1 MSEENE
7 RFWQRLLDIYPLAY
21 ALAKEISIKYTQI
34 YKDILPNTELQQGER
49 KPLTFFVGVDNKGNP
64 HLAMDPDSMILFVS
78 IAESWVESVLK
89 KVEPG
94 KNLEEIKKSFI
105 QDNKICPDPK
115 CRAVNNITDKF
126 CHECGKAMT

>member
-1 MSEENE
+1 M
-7 RFWQRLLDIYPLAY
+7 
-21 ALAKEISIKYTQI
+21 ISKIFIHIKYQSGNI
-34 YKDILPNTELQQGER
+34 IIFFLPQGER
-49 KPLTFFVGVDNKGNP
+49 KPLTFFVGVDNKQNP
-64 HLAMDPDSMILFVS
+64 HLSMDPDSMILFVS

-89 KVEPG
+89 KMAPG

-126 CHECGKAMT
+126 CHECGIAIT